1 MMRALRSTDE
11 QGRAHRLPGYG
22 AVARADVKDARR
34 RRPEGTLE
42 AWAAARGLD
51 HLGSRNAAGYFA
63 VLPLDEQLQFD
74 VTRGVLPGG
83 RDGCLFRWLRPWPV
97 GMDGEPSRGQFVE
110 RVFNPGRGSGHWK
123 RLIPVIGDLLSSD
136 VELAI
141 GVPCTVAAVNVPE
154 AAMLDRLPKDV
165 RPPAPSG
172 GSGRPPL
179 WEARLSYGTLAVVRN
194 GWPADEADLDA
205 LARAACELAEALRTR
220 CLAELRATSAAAA
233 GGVPPVGDRERAAA
247 ALAQPRF
254 TDPLPEAGWPPSG
267 ISMSGA
273 FPPSPWLE
281 ALHGAA
287 AELSMTL
294 EEPAAFHRVFPSLPV
309 PGRPF
314 AVLRGTLPG
323 TAVPARI
330 AFHQERPLSDNQGR
344 TALLLEADA
353 GVPETAPWGVRNAA
367 PGLAYGVRDGVV
379 ALWTLRSSG
388 RNGDLGDLAGFL
400 TSAFSFAAE
409 RGLVAA

>member
-1 MMRALRSTDE
+1 MTRALRSTDE
-11 QGRAHRLPGYG
+11 QGRPHRLPGYG
-22 AVARADVKDARR
+22 AVTRADVKDARR

-63 VLPLDEQLQFD
+63 VLPLDERLQFD
-74 VTRGVLPGG
+74 VVRGVLPGG

-97 GMDGEPSRGQFVE
+97 GMDGEPSSGQFVE
-110 RVFNPGRGSGHWK
+110 HVWNPGRGSGHWK

-136 VELAI
+136 VEQAI

-154 AAMLDRLPKDV
+154 AAMLDRLPQGIGA
-165 RPPAPSG
+165 PAPSG
-172 GSGRPPL
+172 GADRPPL
-179 WEARLSYGTLAVVRN
+179 WEARLSYGTVAVVRN
-194 GWPADEADLDA
+194 GWPADARDLDA
-205 LARAACELAEALRTR
+205 LARAASELAETLRAR
-220 CLAELRATSAAAA
+220 CLAEIAASGAGAA
-233 GGVPPVGDRERAAA
+233 G
-247 ALAQPRF
+247 
-254 TDPLPEAGWPPSG
+254 AGAVDWPPSG
-267 ISMSGA
+267 ISRSGA

-294 EEPAAFHRVFPSLPV
+294 EDPAAFHAANPSLPV

-323 TAVPARI
+323 TSVPARV
-330 AFHQERPLSDNQGR
+330 AFHQERSLSENQGR
-344 TALLLEADA
+344 TALLLEAA
-353 GVPETAPWGVRNAA
+353 PGTPETAPWGVRNAA

-388 RNGDLGDLAGFL
+388 RNGDLGDLTGFL
-400 TSAFSFAAE
+400 TDAFRFASE
-409 RGLVAA
+409 QGLVATA